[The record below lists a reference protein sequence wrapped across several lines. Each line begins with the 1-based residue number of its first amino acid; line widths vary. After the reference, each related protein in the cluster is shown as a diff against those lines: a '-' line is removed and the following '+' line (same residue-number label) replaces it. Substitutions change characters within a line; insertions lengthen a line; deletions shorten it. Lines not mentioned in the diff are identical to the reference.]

1 MYTVKYGQKYDV
13 SKPTVI
19 FKLSLCCLIAWL
31 LPRRPWEM
39 KLNRLFFRLSM
50 PAIKGTMSV
59 RMACD
64 SFKSLVHFYIVTHLK
79 EMDET
84 FWIYSIPISYF
95 FLHFRFVKDGPTLSW
110 FPFEPTDFGTPWIA
124 KGFSPGPWKPVIILY
139 TQKNHLKK
147 VRREVVDPPGFLSCH
162 WALLSS
168 GSGLLSPSTEPAVF
182 SKDSKRTGKGE
193 LKDS

>member
-1 MYTVKYGQKYDV
+1 MDKPTQRQTFIQTHSYTVIEQRCPLYSTWIISILNFAMYTVKYGQKYDV

-64 SFKSLVHFYIVTHLK
+64 SFKSLVHFFYSDSLK
-79 EMDET
+79 RNGRDFLDIQYPNFLFFST
-84 FWIYSIPISYF
+84 FSFCQGWSN
-95 FLHFRFVKDGPTLSW
+95 TLLV
-110 FPFEPTDFGTPWIA
+110 PF
-124 KGFSPGPWKPVIILY
+124 
-139 TQKNHLKK
+139 
-147 VRREVVDPPGFLSCH
+147 
-162 WALLSS
+162 
-168 GSGLLSPSTEPAVF
+168 
-182 SKDSKRTGKGE
+182 
-193 LKDS
+193 